1 MKPQIQPL
9 RQTFSYKKT
18 LTYLPA
24 KVLFRLEVF
33 FDKYNQRTGNKQQI
47 IAFWEK
53 YYNSQTTIV
62 KSLIWRKYLQMQND
76 WQRIFGNEDN
86 LRKLAGKCA
95 LAPRKGCGLVYFYYV
110 DGRLR
115 YIGQT
120 RAKSLKQRLVK
131 QQKSHKTGYNYF
143 IKRNLIR
150 AYRLNSLVIKTK
162 NVSLKNLNKYERQR
176 IIHFGPRCR
185 LWNRAYNRN
194 NFHFANYNI

>member
-33 FDKYNQRTGNKQQI
+33 FDKYNQRTSNKQQI

-53 YYNSQTTIV
+53 YYNSQTSAI

-86 LRKLAGKCA
+86 LRRLAGKCA
-95 LAPRKGCGLVYFYYV
+95 LSPRKGCGLVYFYHV
-110 DGRLR
+110 DGQLR

-150 AYRLNSLVIKTK
+150 AYRLNSLVIRTK
-162 NVSLKNLNKYERQR
+162 NIPLKHLNKYERQK
-176 IIHFGPRCR
+176 IIYFGSRCR
-185 LWNRAYNRN
+185 LWNRAYNKKHFR
-194 NFHFANYNI
+194 FANYNI